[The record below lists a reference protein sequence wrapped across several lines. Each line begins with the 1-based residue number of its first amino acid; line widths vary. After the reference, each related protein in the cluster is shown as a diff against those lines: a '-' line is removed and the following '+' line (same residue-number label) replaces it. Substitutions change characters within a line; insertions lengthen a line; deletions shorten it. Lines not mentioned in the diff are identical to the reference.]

1 MEIIRQL
8 LTEIDQQQ
16 DKMIQSGFNHESIH
30 HYRESIRK
38 LRAILFFF
46 KDYIQAKAYID
57 SDLMSKYFFN
67 LTSLIREI
75 DVFEN
80 GYVDCMSNTTLH
92 RLNELKTSVREEMIE
107 AFQIPYS
114 DYYSRF
120 SDLNIVFAEC
130 DASIN
135 PLEDPT
141 DMTLAAMI
149 QKSHKDLLN
158 EFIQLDESQFSEEK
172 YIHRKRMLA
181 KKWVYTYELFPS
193 YFTKY
198 QLLYEPLAHFQSE
211 AKHLHDICVD
221 LRFVGQFKLD
231 DPMLLNQLVEDYTLF
246 SVRAKEAYAKTCEA
260 VSKLESLD

>member
-16 DKMIQSGFNHESIH
+16 DKMIQSGFDHESIH

-80 GYVDCMSNTTLH
+80 GYVDCMSSTTRH
-92 RLNELKTSVREEMIE
+92 RLNELKTSVRQEMIA

-114 DYYSRF
+114 DYYTRF
-120 SDLNIVFAEC
+120 SDLNIVFADC
-130 DASIN
+130 DASVN
-135 PLEDPT
+135 PFDHPT
-141 DMTLAAMI
+141 DITLTTMI
-149 QKSHKDLLN
+149 QKSHLDLLN

-181 KKWVYTYELFPS
+181 KKWVYAYEMFPS
-193 YFTKY
+193 YFTKLK
-198 QLLYEPLAHFQSE
+198 LLIEPLTHFQSE
-211 AKHLHDICVD
+211 AKRLHDICVD

-246 SVRAKEAYAKTCEA
+246 SVRAKQAYANTCE
-260 VSKLESLD
+260 VISKLELLG